1 MICIEFQKTKKTLEI
16 ENGVIEQL
24 ELLADKT
31 NQSFNDVIRM
41 VLAKGV
47 VLALSIEDDKLELA
61 TVDVGVSFI
70 TFWDMYDKKVGK
82 PKCEKKWD
90 KLPVKERKA
99 ILDYLPLYKQS
110 QPDKRYR
117 KNPETFLNNRSWEDE
132 LIIAP
137 AEPNTLDKLTSLF

>member
-1 MICIEFQKTKKTLEI
+1 MLSWSDRLGSDEQHEIKEVVKVLRSVFKELKQSSAMICPECQEVSCDDDCS
-16 ENGVIEQL
+16 NP
-24 ELLADKT
+24 
-31 NQSFNDVIRM
+31 R
-41 VLAKGV
+41 
-47 VLALSIEDDKLELA
+47 SIVLA